1 MMPEGKVMK
10 IGYALL
16 MTLSAMCGGC
26 GRDSTKSAPS
36 TLIHSPPIGRLTS
49 PQLRSLSMEC
59 EKYTPGKL
67 TRGPYDAA
75 YCDAA
80 IAAWSDAPLE
90 LVRIPSPPA
99 DPTTRN

>member
-1 MMPEGKVMK
+1 MMPQGKAMN
-10 IGYALL
+10 IGCALL

-26 GRDSTKSAPS
+26 GRDSNKSAAS
-36 TLIHSPPIGRLTS
+36 TLIHSPPIGQLTS
-49 PQLRSLSMEC
+49 QQLRSLSMEC

-99 DPTTRN
+99 DQTNRN